1 MDFKEYVMEDSENN
15 IIRKIYHNNMEELQM
30 MNQSKEYIQIS
41 KKIKKLEKTLLK
53 EFTEEKVKKYIEY
66 TNEKISIEAE
76 SQFELGFK
84 TAVKIILQ
92 ALK

>member
-30 MNQSKEYIQIS
+30 MNQSEEYVQIS

-76 SQFELGFK
+76 SQFVLGFK

>member
-84 TAVKIILQ
+84 TAVKIILE

>member
-15 IIRKIYHNNMEELQM
+15 IIRKIYHNNMEELEM

-41 KKIKKLEKTLLK
+41 KKIKKLEKILLK
-53 EFTEEKVKKYIEY
+53 EFTEEKVEKYIEY

-84 TAVKIILQ
+84 TAVKIILE

>member
-30 MNQSKEYIQIS
+30 MNQSKEYVQIS
-41 KKIKKLEKTLLK
+41 KKIKKLEKILLK

-66 TNEKISIEAE
+66 TNEKVSIEAE